1 MEKEMKD
8 ISDIKKKIEKLRE
21 EVRECMEHE
30 PYEVAYAK
38 NQELDRLIEM
48 YLDAVEESTTNHHRS
63 TTPDPMGE

>member
-8 ISDIKKKIEKLRE
+8 ISDIKEKIEKLRE

-48 YLDAVEESTTNHHRS
+48 YLDAVEESATNHHPS
-63 TTPDPMGE
+63 PPPHPTGE

>member
-8 ISDIKKKIEKLRE
+8 ISNIKEKIEKLRE

-48 YLDAVEESTTNHHRS
+48 YLDAVEESTTNHHQFPPPD
-63 TTPDPMGE
+63 TTET